1 MVLFANRFL
10 SFYDSRAIK
19 EASYKHTFFLWP
31 VWVWKVLA
39 PISDQHKSLNIF
51 QRTILGLIQ
60 AGKTDA
66 QEIADWMGLEKELVV
81 FIYASQLQPNGWVD
95 TKGQLTTN
103 GENILDSEL
112 DKRRELKTCFI
123 FQDAITGQLWPRVI
137 TEFPDVEPTGFND
150 KGFPEFQRVRE
161 TGKAITP
168 LVLEPQQR
176 TVSNQSRPN
185 ISLFKEAIRQANTT
199 VHNMSARAELEAG
212 VTKLNLSEFDLVE
225 QEPSKAFVLSWISKD
240 PDQFYNVADPVAVSQ
255 IDDWIIQAPNQLATR
270 NVLFANQLKRLI
282 GHTINESE
290 TWEQMQKR
298 LQEQANFEVLID
310 YPNIQMVPNLER
322 YLGAVMR
329 RKTLLEEQ
337 RDGEYVNAEDCD
349 ELMGSCQK
357 AFESCFKYL
366 LKKWPIQ
373 HKAVINQK
381 WTKQELQ
388 LALKKIV
395 SNILDGQTLKDLE
408 GVKAGSVYYAAN
420 SQDQGVSLRPLIVA
434 TLFTLPTH
442 SQHPFANMTPDE
454 LSLKSIVE
462 ISKERDQTSHASG
475 HQIAL
480 EQAITHAQFTIAWVR
495 LFTEKL
501 G

>member
-10 SFYDSRAIK
+10 NFYDSNAVK

-39 PISDQHKSLNIF
+39 PISNHHKSLNIF

-60 AGKTDA
+60 AGKTDT

-95 TKGQLTTN
+95 TKGLLTIN
-103 GENILDSEL
+103 GEHILDNEL

-137 TEFPDVEPTGFND
+137 TEFPDIEPTGFND

-176 TVSNQSRPN
+176 TVINLLRPK
-185 ISLFKEAIRQANTT
+185 ISSFKEAIRQANTT
-199 VHNMSARAELEAG
+199 VHNMKERAELEDS
-212 VTKLNLSEFDLVE
+212 VKKLDLSEFDLVE
-225 QEPSKAFVLSWISKD
+225 QEPSTAFVLSWISKD
-240 PDQFYNVADPVAVSQ
+240 PDQFYSVADPVAVSQ
-255 IDDWIIQAPNQLATR
+255 IDDWIMQAPNQLATR
-270 NVLFANQLKRLI
+270 NVLFANQIKRLF
-282 GHTINESE
+282 GHTTNESE

-310 YPNIQMVPNLER
+310 YPNIQIVPNLER

-329 RKTLLEEQ
+329 RKMLLGEQ
-337 RDGEYVNAEDCD
+337 QENEFINAEDCD
-349 ELMGSCQK
+349 DLIASCQK

-373 HKAVINQK
+373 HQAVINQK

-395 SNILDGQTLKDLE
+395 SNILDGQTLKELE

-420 SQDQGVSLRPLIVA
+420 SKDQGVSLRPLIVA

-442 SQHPFANMTPDE
+442 SQHPFALMTPDE
-454 LSLKSIVE
+454 LSLKSIVD
-462 ISKERDQTSHASG
+462 ISKERDQTAHASG
-475 HQIAL
+475 HQVAL
-480 EQAITHAQFTIAWVR
+480 EHAIAHAQFTIEWLK